1 MSRGPSVLIVEDDE
15 ILAAS
20 LVTRLGL
27 EGMRPTHAATCE
39 AAIDALAK
47 TRFDAVVSDIRLPDG
62 SGEDVFWSEH
72 ERLGPTP
79 TIFTTA
85 FGDVEQA
92 VRLVRLGAAD
102 YLLKPYDLGAL
113 VARLRDLTSEGP
125 NETAAS
131 TSGSPVMARA
141 DAALERIASSL
152 ENVLLTGPTGVG
164 KQTLAR
170 RLHARS
176 GRAEHPFV
184 IVEGAALAGVEG
196 ERLLFGTTGSDDAR
210 PGLLDDVG
218 EGTLLLAEVGDVA
231 PEFQPRLLR
240 VIGDRMW
247 RPLGARE
254 ETAFLGRVVA
264 TTSRPIADLLT
275 SGTLR
280 RDLYQRLAVFEV
292 AVPALTERRE
302 DIVPLARDLLADAGR
317 LRPDLTGLTFSEEAE
332 AALTGWDWPGNIRE
346 LRNRIVRA
354 ATLADAATID
364 AAMLFPDVAVLEDTD
379 DHKLEAA
386 RREAERLTI
395 EAALAEN
402 NGRIVDTAKSLGISR
417 VTLWSKMKRL
427 GISKA

>member
-1 MSRGPSVLIVEDDE
+1 MSRSPTVLIVEDDE

-39 AAIDALAK
+39 AAIDALAR

-92 VRLVRLGAAD
+92 VRLVRLGASD

-125 NETAAS
+125 HQAAAV
-131 TSGSPVMARA
+131 SGSAEAARVEA
-141 DAALERIASSL
+141 VLARIATSR
-152 ENVLLTGPTGVG
+152 EAVLLTGPTGVG

-170 RLHARS
+170 RLHAMS
-176 GRAEHPFV
+176 GAEEDRLV
-184 IVEGAALAGVEG
+184 AVEGAALAGPEG
-196 ERLLFGTTGSDDAR
+196 ERLLFGAVEGDAVR

-218 EGTLLLAEVGDVA
+218 DGTLLLVEVGDVV

-240 VIGDRMW
+240 VVGERLW
-247 RPLGARE
+247 RPIGARE
-254 ETAFLGRVVA
+254 ETAFRGRVVA
-264 TTSRPIADLLT
+264 TTSRPSADLLA
-275 SGTLR
+275 SGALR

-292 AVPALTERRE
+292 AVPALAERRE
-302 DIVPLARDLLADAGR
+302 DILPIARGLLADAGR
-317 LRPDLTGLTFSEEAE
+317 LRSDLDGFVFTDDAA
-332 AALTGWDWPGNIRE
+332 AALVGWDWPGNIRE

-354 ATLADAATID
+354 ATLADGPAID
-364 AAMLFPDVAVLEDTD
+364 AAALFPDVAVSEESAE
-379 DHKLEAA
+379 HKLESA
-386 RREAERLTI
+386 RREAERQTI
-395 EAALAEN
+395 EAALTDC
-402 NGRIVDTAKSLGISR
+402 NGRIVDTAKALGISR

-427 GISKA
+427 GISKG

>member
-1 MSRGPSVLIVEDDE
+1 MSRAPAVLIVEDDE

-20 LVTRLGL
+20 LVTRLTL
-27 EGMRPTHAATCE
+27 EGMRPTLATTCE
-39 AAIDALAK
+39 AAIDALAR

-92 VRLVRLGAAD
+92 VRLVRLGASD

-113 VARLRDLTSEGP
+113 VTRLRDLTEDAPSGR
-125 NETAAS
+125 ETPAGSAA
-131 TSGSPVMARA
+131 MARVLT
-141 DAALERIASSL
+141 ALDRIAANR
-152 ENVLLTGPTGVG
+152 ENVLLTGPTGIG

-170 RLHARS
+170 RLHAAS
-176 GRAEHPFV
+176 GVPDRPV
-184 IVEGAALAGVEG
+184 VTVEGAALTGAEG
-196 ERLLFGTTGSDDAR
+196 ERLLFGAIDGGVEH

-231 PEFQPRLLR
+231 ADFQPRLSR
-240 VIGDRMW
+240 VIGERLW

-254 ETAFLGRVVA
+254 EKVFAGRVVA
-264 TTSRPIADLLT
+264 TTSRPIAELLAD
-275 SGTLR
+275 GTLR
-280 RDLYQRLAVFEV
+280 RDVYQRLAVFEV
-292 AVPALTERRE
+292 AVPALAERRE
-302 DIVPLARDLLADAGR
+302 DILPLALGLLADAAR
-317 LRPDLTGLTFSEEAE
+317 LRPDLADLAFAPDAE
-332 AALTGWDWPGNIRE
+332 AALTAWDWPGNIRE

-354 ATLADAATID
+354 VTLADRPEID
-364 AAMLFPDVAVLEDTD
+364 AAALFPDVAVLEESA

-386 RREAERLTI
+386 RRDAERQTI
-395 EAALAEN
+395 EATLAEN
-402 NGRIVDTAKSLGISR
+402 NGRIVDTAKALGISR

-427 GISKA
+427 GINKT